1 MSNPQEYPNATQ
13 SAYNYINAFK
23 LGEPFYP
30 PSEGLIV
37 DEKPD
42 SMALWILGKELA
54 ISEPGVREHIVALLV
69 DVGVSSDPLQA
80 EGAEVLRNQQITE
93 ILVGSGLVKS
103 DIAREATLDALRK
116 LMTQTD
122 LARYEAE
129 FIKALEKKPTEEM
142 FLLIAKARLPK
153 AKTLVDS
160 LARSQTWKDSPAAK
174 IALAAM
180 GDTEIENGFLDAAET
195 ARNESNSQAFIDAL
209 GTLSL
214 TGTQRSLIYIANQL
228 RTPLVFEVPGAFRK
242 SVRLN
247 VLEALLYNFP
257 DQPVLYPNNIVEE
270 EDYTAAEEF
279 CTRKLGVTYTTPPP
293 PFMTYEGFPIPR

>member
-1 MSNPQEYPNATQ
+1 MSNSQEHPNATQ
-13 SAYNYINAFK
+13 SAYNYINSFK
-23 LGEPFYP
+23 RGEPFYP
-30 PSEGLIV
+30 PSEGLII

-54 ISEPGVREHIVALLV
+54 TSGSDVRENIVALLV
-69 DVGVSSDPLQA
+69 DVGVSSDPLQQ
-80 EGAEVLRNQQITE
+80 EGAEVLRNKQIVE
-93 ILVGSGLVKS
+93 ILVGSGLAKA

-116 LMTQTD
+116 LVTQED
-122 LARYEAE
+122 LARYDVE
-129 FIKALEKKPTEEM
+129 FTKALENRPSEEV
-142 FLLIAKARLPK
+142 FLLIAKAKPSK
-153 AKTLVDS
+153 AKTLLDS
-160 LARSQTWKDSPAAK
+160 LARSSVWKDSPEAK

-180 GDTEIENGFLDAAET
+180 GDTMIENEFIDVAEAARKEGD
-195 ARNESNSQAFIDAL
+195 SQSFIDAI

-214 TGTQRSLIYIANQL
+214 VGTQQTLTYIANQL

-257 DQPVLYPNNIVEE
+257 DQPVLYPNNIVNE
-270 EDYTAAEEF
+270 EDYTAAEHF
-279 CTRKLGVTYTTPPP
+279 CTKKLGVTYTIPPP